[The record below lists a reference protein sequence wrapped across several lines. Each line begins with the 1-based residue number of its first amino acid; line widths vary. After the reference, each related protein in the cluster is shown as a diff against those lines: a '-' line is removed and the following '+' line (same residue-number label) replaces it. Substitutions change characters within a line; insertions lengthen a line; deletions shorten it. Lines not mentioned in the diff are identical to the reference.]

1 MEWNYL
7 DLTTTDPHWNLAL
20 EQYVFDRLPRDRSY
34 FLLWQNDR
42 SVIIGKHQNTLAE
55 IDLPYVEAQGIQVV
69 RRLSGGGAVYHDLGN
84 LNFTFITDGE
94 GAGALDFALFCR
106 PVVRVLESFGVSA
119 QISGRNDIT
128 VCGKKFSGNSQYTR
142 EGRVMHHGTILFDS
156 DLDAVTR
163 ALRVDEEKI
172 RSKGVPSVRSRVT
185 NLKEHLPP
193 EVDLPRFRRALLE
206 QVMFTGLRGRAYTL
220 TPEDRR
226 EIDRLKR
233 ERYDTWDWNFGQS
246 PSCALVRRARVE
258 GCGLVELF
266 LQVERGRLTGVAFR
280 GDFFSAEE
288 PEELERLLTG
298 CPLELEACR
307 RALEGVD
314 LSRYFHGLDR
324 ERFLQLLC
332 QGR

>member
-42 SVIIGKHQNTLAE
+42 SVIIGKHQNTPAE

-94 GAGALDFALFCR
+94 GAGTLDFALFCR

-193 EVDLPRFRRALLE
+193 DVPVSLMG
-206 QVMFTGLRGRAYTL
+206 QYTPFGELSAFPEL
-220 TPEDRR
+220 TRKLTRR
-226 EIDRLKR
+226 EYARGKARMEALGLKGFCQ
-233 ERYDTWDWNFGQS
+233 ELSSADETFIPDWDF
-246 PSCALVRRARVE
+246 
-258 GCGLVELF
+258 
-266 LQVERGRLTGVAFR
+266 
-280 GDFFSAEE
+280 
-288 PEELERLLTG
+288 
-298 CPLELEACR
+298 
-307 RALEGVD
+307 
-314 LSRYFHGLDR
+314 
-324 ERFLQLLC
+324 
-332 QGR
+332 

>member
-69 RRLSGGGAVYHDLGN
+69 RRLSGGGAVYH
-84 LNFTFITDGE
+84 
-94 GAGALDFALFCR
+94 
-106 PVVRVLESFGVSA
+106 
-119 QISGRNDIT
+119 
-128 VCGKKFSGNSQYTR
+128 
-142 EGRVMHHGTILFDS
+142 

-266 LQVERGRLTGVAFR
+266 LQVEHGRLTGVAFR